1 LVDARAYSDAGGQ
14 PQAPRAIGSEVL
26 VVLLN
31 ERGIEAARWTYTAAT
46 PVGYL
51 VSNLNALGNEPL
63 IESLELRVG
72 GFEASST
79 KPRSAHKRR

>member
-1 LVDARAYSDAGGQ
+1 MSPPLASAYLRRSACNLSLSNCLAREESARA
-14 PQAPRAIGSEVL
+14 GS
-26 VVLLN
+26 
-31 ERGIEAARWTYTAAT
+31 GWSAST

-72 GFEASST
+72 GFEASFAQ
-79 KPRSAHKRR
+79 PRDARKRR

>member
-1 LVDARAYSDAGGQ
+1 M
-14 PQAPRAIGSEVL
+14 L

-31 ERGIEAARWTYTAAT
+31 ERGSDAIRWTYTAAT

-72 GFEASST
+72 GFEASFAQ
-79 KPRSAHKRR
+79 PRDARKRR